1 MKIAADVHDFQVQL
15 LADGFR
21 DLFGDF
27 NDAILTAIRPM
38 LEWVEV
44 GGGDAVVHEGG
55 TDDDLYFII
64 SGRLRAYAGE
74 GPTRRFLNEMGR
86 GETIGEVTFF
96 TGAPRSA
103 TVVANRDAVL
113 VRMTRASLEK
123 LIAAYPQLTLNMA
136 RLIIERLNRVNS
148 PRRKRRRPVN
158 ICLLPIT
165 PSLAEITAQT
175 LGERLVAHCPKGVR
189 AQLLTSEVVGSCLGI
204 PGIANVDKT
213 QTEAYR
219 KLTIALNEME
229 SRYDIVLYVPDR
241 DPDSEWSLRCLRM
254 ADRILLLADA
264 TATPAVS
271 LSETRYL
278 AGEGR
283 VTEAEQVLVLLH
295 HASLGVP
302 SQTLRWLAQR
312 PAGTLAGHLHVRYD
326 DDRDLA
332 RLARVQSGRAI
343 GLVFGGGGV
352 RSLAHLGVYK
362 ALREVGIEVD
372 FVGGT
377 GMGAVMGALVA
388 LDRPADELIA
398 YAREFFGVNPTGDIS
413 LLPLT
418 SLIKGRLLKEAL
430 EALSKSLA
438 GENAGIEDTW
448 KTFFC
453 VASNY
458 SKACETVLVSGNL
471 AKSIRASCA
480 VPGLLP
486 PVPIGGDLMVDGGAF
501 NNFPTD
507 IMGLFG
513 PDKIIGVNFARDLNR
528 EYKLDEI
535 PGGWKLMSDQL
546 TGRRRKYEVP
556 SLMSILM
563 NTSMLYSASREHAAE
578 ALVDLE
584 FKLVLR
590 SVGMLDWHK
599 AEHAINLGYKRAR
612 KMLQAMT
619 PEQLAP
625 FISV

>member
-1 MKIAADVHDFQVQL
+1 MTSCFTCPI
-15 LADGFR
+15 
-21 DLFGDF
+21 
-27 NDAILTAIRPM
+27 
-38 LEWVEV
+38 
-44 GGGDAVVHEGG
+44 G
-55 TDDDLYFII
+55 T
-64 SGRLRAYAGE
+64 R
-74 GPTRRFLNEMGR
+74 
-86 GETIGEVTFF
+86 
-96 TGAPRSA
+96 
-103 TVVANRDAVL
+103 
-113 VRMTRASLEK
+113 
-123 LIAAYPQLTLNMA
+123 
-136 RLIIERLNRVNS
+136 
-148 PRRKRRRPVN
+148 
-158 ICLLPIT
+158 T
-165 PSLAEITAQT
+165 P
-175 LGERLVAHCPKGVR
+175 
-189 AQLLTSEVVGSCLGI
+189 
-204 PGIANVDKT
+204 
-213 QTEAYR
+213 
-219 KLTIALNEME
+219 
-229 SRYDIVLYVPDR
+229 
-241 DPDSEWSLRCLRM
+241 EWSLRCLRM

-362 ALREVGIEVD
+362 ALREFDIEVD

-398 YAREFFGVNPTGDIS
+398 YAREFFGANPTGDIS

-430 EALSKSLA
+430 EELSKSLA

-507 IMGLFG
+507 IMGLL
-513 PDKIIGVNFARDLNR
+513 ARTR
-528 EYKLDEI
+528 
-535 PGGWKLMSDQL
+535 SS
-546 TGRRRKYEVP
+546 V
-556 SLMSILM
+556 SI
-563 NTSMLYSASREHAAE
+563 SP
-578 ALVDLE
+578 
-584 FKLVLR
+584 
-590 SVGMLDWHK
+590 
-599 AEHAINLGYKRAR
+599 AI
-612 KMLQAMT
+612 
-619 PEQLAP
+619 
-625 FISV
+625 